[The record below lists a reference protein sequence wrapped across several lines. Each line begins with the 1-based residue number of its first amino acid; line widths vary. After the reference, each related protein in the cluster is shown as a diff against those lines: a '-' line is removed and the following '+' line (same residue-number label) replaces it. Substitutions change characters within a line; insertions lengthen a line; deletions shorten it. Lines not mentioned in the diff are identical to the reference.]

1 MDEREVRS
9 RIMMAGGRGEDTAIA
24 PTPRSS
30 RISYPGTARG
40 DDGDDIVKIIATS
53 ERHRY
58 VRERCETR

>member
-9 RIMMAGGRGEDTAIA
+9 RVMMAGGRGEDTAIA

-53 ERHRY
+53 E
-58 VRERCETR
+58 